1 MRSADTIAALS
12 AIKHGIDKALEQ
24 EKVEVLRVAAEVG
37 VKSFTTPW
45 GAVTIAQ
52 SDEEWR
58 VQLDEAEFLAWAKVN
73 APDEVEIFQP
83 EPIERVRAMYRAH
96 FIKGLVRAGLV
107 VVDQDTG
114 EVVDFASPIHIPAGN
129 QYVTYPA
136 SKQQK
141 AAKETAEAWVSDA
154 AQMLTDGL
162 LERTAIEAGS

>member
-58 VQLDEAEFLAWAKVN
+58 VQLDEAGFLAWVQMN
-73 APDEVEIFQP
+73 APDQVETFTP
-83 EPIERVRAMYRAH
+83 EPVTRVKALYRAQ
-96 FIKGLVRAGLV
+96 FVKGLVRVGESV
-107 VVDQDTG
+107 ISQDSG
-114 EVVDFASPIHIPAGN
+114 EIVEFATPSFIPAGN
-129 QYVTYPA
+129 RYVTYPA

-141 AAKETAEAWVSDA
+141 AAKETVEAWVSDA

-162 LERTAIEAGS
+162 LERTAIEAMS